1 MRERKAAGRGLL
13 VFLLLPLFASGADN
27 KEKKAY
33 ELIYED
39 VQLLKRK
46 LALVETKLDQNAEDI
61 RALQAQVKDFI
72 DQWKLAQG
80 AQAGLKEDLKA
91 LPSQY
96 QVLADKLELIS
107 LQLARVSED
116 LLTLRPAAA
125 AAATPETAGP
135 NKADKKEPDKKPEP
149 DKAAKEA
156 AGRVASPLTN
166 LSPQEVYNTAYTD
179 YLKGNFDLATEGF
192 RIYREQFQESP
203 LADNALYWIGECSFS
218 QKKFE
223 EAIGHLDEMIL
234 NYPQSDKIA
243 AAYLKKG
250 LSLMEMGRKEE
261 AISVFKLL
269 VGKFPLENETK
280 VAQQKIK
287 DLISEDERY

>member
-1 MRERKAAGRGLL
+1 MRERKAAGRGLF
-13 VFLLLPLFASGADN
+13 VFFLLPLFAAGADN

-72 DQWKLAQG
+72 DQWKLGQG

-96 QVLADKLELIS
+96 QVLADKLEIIS
-107 LQLARVSED
+107 LQLARVTED
-116 LLTLRPAAA
+116 LLTLRPAA
-125 AAATPETAGP
+125 PETAGP
-135 NKADKKEPDKKPEP
+135 NKADKKEPDKKSEP
-149 DKAAKEA
+149 DQAAKEA
-156 AGRVASPLTN
+156 AGRVASPPTN

-203 LADNALYWIGECSFS
+203 LADNALFWIGECFFS

-223 EAIGHLDEMIL
+223 EAIGHFDELIL

-250 LSLMEMGRKEE
+250 LGLMETGRKEE

-287 DLISEDERY
+287 DLVSEDERY